1 MCLGNHVGE
10 PAMPIKRF
18 LRIAALGKLPEIQI
32 NKARF
37 DTLKSSREIL
47 SEAFALEEKY
57 ECVVVA
63 YADLEATAARIS
75 IEEVIGTTLS
85 GYEEIFKART
95 TLNIRLA
102 NLLSAVRGY
111 LDTLPRHVARCS
123 PNSTQA
129 KAAVKKLTAE
139 QYDSTLDY
147 RFMEQLRNHVQH
159 AGMAIGLV
167 TLGGSWDGE
176 GENQLREHSVQFL
189 ALKDNLRENKKL
201 KQSVLDELPDKI
213 DLKTATRAYMDCLS
227 AIHVSARSLI
237 AAATA
242 QAREHIQ
249 KAIDDYKAAHKEKF
263 VGLAAITSDGSKWV
277 EQVPMLL
284 DWDDVRLL
292 LEKRNRKLYLRR
304 AVVTTKGTS

>member
-1 MCLGNHVGE
+1 
-10 PAMPIKRF
+10 MPTKRF
-18 LRIAALGKLPEIQI
+18 LRIAALGKYPEIGI
-32 NKARF
+32 DKARF
-37 DTLKSSREIL
+37 DALKSSRKIL

-63 YADLEATAARIS
+63 YADLETAAARIS
-75 IEEVIGTTLS
+75 IDDVIGTTLT
-85 GYEEIFKART
+85 GYEEAFNARI

-111 LDTLPRHVARCS
+111 LDTLSRHVARCS
-123 PNSTQA
+123 SNAAQA

-139 QYDSTLDY
+139 QYDSSPDY

-167 TLGGSWDGE
+167 SFGGSWVGKGKDKW
-176 GENQLREHSVQFL
+176 REHSVQFH
-189 ALKDNLRENKKL
+189 AMKDKLSQNKKF
-201 KQSVLDELPDKI
+201 KKAVLDELADKI
-213 DLKTATRAYMDCLS
+213 DLKMAGRGYMDCLS
-227 AIHVSARSLI
+227 AIHISARSLI
-237 AAATA
+237 AAETT

-249 KAIDDYKAAHKEKF
+249 KAVDEYKAAYKEQF
-263 VGLAAITSDGSKWV
+263 VGLAAIASDDGKWI

-304 AVVTTKGTS
+304 AVVTTKGMS